1 MVRLNRTGVNIVLK
15 IIENQIKP
23 VLNVYFEDLYL
34 IL

>member
-15 IIENQIKP
+15 IIKNQIEP
-23 VLNVYFEDLYL
+23 ALSVYFEDLYL